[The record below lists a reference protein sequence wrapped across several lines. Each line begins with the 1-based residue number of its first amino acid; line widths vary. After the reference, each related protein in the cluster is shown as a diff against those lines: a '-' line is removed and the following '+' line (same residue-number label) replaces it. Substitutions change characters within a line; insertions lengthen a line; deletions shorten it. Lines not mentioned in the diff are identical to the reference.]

1 MHACKMTEQKHS
13 LQQQQQQQQTQQ
25 GPTTRSSSSVHNH
38 DNSNNN
44 MSSVSPPD
52 PNRPGYYNSPLSPT
66 PSTASGRR
74 PSHSH
79 LAIPPLLSGSSP
91 ISSANRIHHLGGPP
105 TTTPAGAAAM
115 SYYSSYSSPP
125 LSPHIP
131 PPATAGMTA
140 ATDILTGITPSSL
153 SSTSSSFSSL
163 TKAQQSAVDTALA
176 NEKRRIQNLE
186 THEKDYTTL
195 EEYKTALKR
204 ERQHSKHL
212 AMELACLKCVAVTST
227 LEAEIHEE
235 GRINCL
241 MRRLD
246 GLQKEKGRIIL
257 ELEREEEMV
266 SV

>member
-1 MHACKMTEQKHS
+1 MG
-13 LQQQQQQQQTQQ
+13 
-25 GPTTRSSSSVHNH
+25 GPPST
-38 DNSNNN
+38 
-44 MSSVSPPD
+44 
-52 PNRPGYYNSPLSPT
+52 T
-66 PSTASGRR
+66 PSTA
-74 PSHSH
+74 
-79 LAIPPLLSGSSP
+79 A
-91 ISSANRIHHLGGPP
+91 A
-105 TTTPAGAAAM
+105 AAAM

-131 PPATAGMTA
+131 PPPGTAGMTA
-140 ATDILTGITPSSL
+140 AATDIHTGMTPSSL
-153 SSTSSSFSSL
+153 SSSFSSL

-186 THEKDYTTL
+186 TQEKDYTTL

-257 ELEREEEMV
+257 ELEREEEMLTNTLQKKLNQV
-266 SV
+266 KREKAELEKQIEREHKMKEHLESCL